1 MPGMLGPRM
10 SASMSPIQ
18 PPICWSATAR
28 FTLTVDL
35 PTPPLPLPTAMTWRI
50 PGSFS
55 GPADAWDDAPG
66 ACWLPSCGSV
76 VCIPQFPAHRARW
89 PLLNLDLDVGSRHA
103 NAISHSGSLGR
114 RTYDF
119 ARPNVECGAVPGTGH
134 FVPRHL
140 SIGERP
146 AAVSA
151 GVVEREELAVD
162 VEQGNLLALHLD
174 QTRLTRPDLS
184 CPRCLHKVSHRSFP
198 SITFLSFIQP
208 THAGTRSNVGPN
220 WPKPTKSITGNQISI
235 TGKLCQIT
243 GKKIF
248 KSAKS
253 GNRADS
259 RSGLRHAGIP
269 RPSSP

>member
-10 SASMSPIQ
+10 SASTSPIQ
-18 PPICWSATAR
+18 PPICWSANAR

-55 GPADAWDDAPG
+55 EPAGAWDDAPG
-66 ACWLPSCGSV
+66 ACWSSSCGSV
-76 VCIPQFPAHRARW
+76 VCIPQFLSFSPGSMAAPTPRARCRF
-89 PLLNLDLDVGSRHA
+89 PSRERRVAQRLAGSADLRLRPSERRMWRHA
-103 NAISHSGSLGR
+103 R
-114 RTYDF
+114 
-119 ARPNVECGAVPGTGH
+119 TGH
-134 FVPRHL
+134 F
-140 SIGERP
+140 SISERP

-198 SITFLSFIQP
+198 SITFLQP
-208 THAGTRSNVGPN
+208 THAGTRSNGGSNCEECLRNTSGSATPGA
-220 WPKPTKSITGNQISI
+220 PTS
-235 TGKLCQIT
+235 
-243 GKKIF
+243 
-248 KSAKS
+248 
-253 GNRADS
+253 S
-259 RSGLRHAGIP
+259 RRFLGLMELVEDVTEIHRSDPAHAA
-269 RPSSP
+269 SLQSVSED

>member
-35 PTPPLPLPTAMTWRI
+35 PTPPLPLPTAITWRI

-103 NAISHSGSLGR
+103 NAVSHSGSLGR

-208 THAGTRSNVGPN
+208 THAGTRSNGGV
-220 WPKPTKSITGNQISI
+220 Q
-235 TGKLCQIT
+235 
-243 GKKIF
+243 
-248 KSAKS
+248 
-253 GNRADS
+253 
-259 RSGLRHAGIP
+259 LRGMSQEHQP
-269 RPSSP
+269 RRQPAAAALIAYLRTA